1 MSAPLTTPADQS
13 AAGVALRERWT
24 KIMSAAVEAGS
35 AFGRADAEHQP
46 DLLKTVRKATKTGR
60 ALLPLLA
67 PGTSEESLSGA
78 ERAFADAAHLLSP
91 MRDRDAILKTIDRLF
106 SSTRA
111 TPVAARTVQVRAALT
126 EIVLAGSGESS
137 RALEGALLARGLVS
151 MQRSHA
157 VIEGV
162 DLSQITSAFVGD
174 TIADRWRDARR
185 RANREWK
192 LEGEELHELRK
203 DCSRIVHQL
212 MLLEDIGQPKTL
224 VRFRQRLRRTTRA
237 LGDEHDMAILA
248 ERMAMERDRLGRN
261 GFVDAALALCRTARR
276 RLREK
281 AGVAFV
287 EAMRFK
293 PRTLA
298 RTVAELGFAVQEG

>member
-1 MSAPLTTPADQS
+1 MTAPPYTLDDHS

-24 KIMSAAVEAGS
+24 KVMTAAVEAGS
-35 AFGRADAEHQP
+35 AFGDADAEHQP

-60 ALLPLLA
+60 SLLPLLA

-111 TPVAARTVQVRAALT
+111 TPVSERTVQVRAALT
-126 EIVLAGSGESS
+126 DIILSGSGESS

-157 VIEGV
+157 VIEAV

-212 MLLEDIGQPKTL
+212 MLLEDVGQPKTL

-293 PRTLA
+293 PGTLA
-298 RTVAELGFAVQEG
+298 RTVA